1 MADEKLYE
9 FGSDEELERYL
20 EGLSDEDRDTFLRE
34 YATKASEASD
44 EDLKKAA
51 LEDEEASPA
60 EIERYESTISEI
72 EAGNT
77 NKFNTNPQSSRQA
90 LEKTLNRSLR
100 SSSSDRRWHTMRL
113 AVINNGAGFYNA
125 YNGGAATIKF
135 TVPICGNTQNGC
147 AGNWDQIVQV
157 DDVSA
162 GAPFPNTV
170 SWSGSNF
177 FNLSFPVTDYTANTI
192 VQKDIQITWSS
203 GFVKTFT
210 LYVGLN
216 DMGYG
221 VFPAPFANAIG
232 TSGSTGIFMGDCSGY
247 ADPFQ
252 QYGRTS
258 HLRFNALGTP
268 SDEFSMYV
276 LAEAV
281 DSNGYWGTGEW
292 LATRYTTTQQ
302 SYSFHPHQS
311 IPHLSP
317 ENRQWGPNANDPG
330 PQTVRYYVKHFAT
343 GKGFPT
349 PTWGTIAD
357 ATDLMTN
364 NLNASDWDNY
374 TGGTQGAFQNWDDTW
389 SNNTGSSII
398 HSSGSSFRA
407 YEAGL
412 GNRMGFSTEIQYAEN
427 LTNCSTI
434 VISNSYDV
442 CLDPLSASYYEN
454 TCLDCNGA
462 QIPAQECN
470 GTIAATFNDGQCC
483 PVPCTLETSINTINA
498 SFGTADGIIYWD
510 AADPSG
516 SANPSGTP
524 FGSGHMY
531 TVTVTASTAASIT
544 TQAGAGGTSFT
555 VSGTTNT
562 TSGTEHLIAVSSN
575 SQIAPGMLVTG
586 TGIPAGAYVSA
597 LMQTG
602 TWNTNITQF
611 AIVDAAGAP
620 LAATVA
626 ATNTLTFTVGYAGA
640 FGGLLPNTVNGLG
653 AGTFYEICIKDDD
666 DCEECSIVIINENQ
680 ASQGCTDNTALN
692 YDATAIVDDGSC
704 ILCNAQ
710 GQLEDPGTNYT
721 GDLYTGTVTTSD
733 ATVNASCVLQS
744 DGNIGAAVSMN
755 NTAAF
760 YLETDGSQSYTF
772 TLYPLG
778 VQGDITSAGAAT
790 ATQTGLAVTTY
801 GGNPS
806 HTFTNVAY
814 GHYAIKVQLVD
825 NDETHGLEP
834 CFSYFFGTIKAAV
847 CDDPTATNY
856 NTSIPAD
863 LRYPANQ
870 CCTYPSVCCM
880 LGAIQKDTSIRG
892 TDCNPFLYSTIICD
906 PPATNVSGYWT
917 LNGVQIPGSAFNL
930 GAVSGTTAT
939 MWLMD
944 ASQSSLFTANGTYEV
959 HYTATYNSQADCN
972 DSIQGTFNLPVCDCD
987 DPTALNYNPNTT
999 IPNNAL
1005 CIYPSWNC
1013 INGNCVDPGDGTG
1026 TYNDITVCQ
1035 SNCTPIIYGCTDTCA
1050 TNYNAAA
1057 TIDDGSC
1064 LYRVCDNP
1072 NASNHMYSCDCNQV
1086 IPNATQSDP
1095 NCCIFPCLPSNTLV
1109 VNTLNS
1115 SGSCTTPVA
1124 DGSAT
1129 AQFIINSN
1137 ATTWTWAIYDNSQ
1150 TTLIYQDSTTYTGSV
1165 TSAAYSSLVPG
1176 VYWAIVTD
1184 NLGCTWD
1191 VQFTVGTTSLTQGCT
1206 DPTAD
1211 NYDPNAQCDDGSCVY
1226 CGCTDPL
1233 ANNYNPNAA
1242 CDDGSCDYTIPQNN
1256 CIPPNIDKRIKEINL
1271 CLSEKGSIWLHKYK
1285 IGTADNCTLMNK
1297 WKLILIQYLLDQKGL
1312 TCLYNCADEDS
1323 PDLNSINSTCTTL
1336 ALNGGPA
1343 TGLNDQGFAGSTYSA
1358 STGTVITNPAL
1369 YFVQANTL
1377 NQGDVITMPSGLVWE
1392 MTMPGNCTWGCY
1404 NPETNQGQQSGH
1416 WTQCVEVNNITITDN
1431 TNYIDNFLNF
1441 ANKYCRD
1448 CNISILGEGNYQVA

>member
-1 MADEKLYE
+1 
-9 FGSDEELERYL
+9 
-20 EGLSDEDRDTFLRE
+20 
-34 YATKASEASD
+34 
-44 EDLKKAA
+44 
-51 LEDEEASPA
+51 
-60 EIERYESTISEI
+60 
-72 EAGNT
+72 
-77 NKFNTNPQSSRQA
+77 
-90 LEKTLNRSLR
+90 
-100 SSSSDRRWHTMRL
+100 
-113 AVINNGAGFYNA
+113 
-125 YNGGAATIKF
+125 
-135 TVPICGNTQNGC
+135 
-147 AGNWDQIVQV
+147 
-157 DDVSA
+157 
-162 GAPFPNTV
+162 
-170 SWSGSNF
+170 
-177 FNLSFPVTDYTANTI
+177 
-192 VQKDIQITWSS
+192 
-203 GFVKTFT
+203 
-210 LYVGLN
+210 
-216 DMGYG
+216 MGYG

-1448 CNISILGEGNYQVA
+1448 CNISILGEGNNQVA